1 MEPAEVFRANLA
13 LIGRAIER
21 VVRRARLFDA
31 DAEDFASAVRL
42 HLIEDDYAALRGF
55 EGRCSLETYVTI
67 VAQRFLAN
75 ERIRAWGRWH
85 ESAAAKRQ
93 GKLGVLLETLVRRDG
108 RTVEAALPLLR
119 DAEPSLTLAQA
130 QAMLAELPER
140 HSRPRAVDSAAV
152 ETQLVAAEVAED
164 RVVSAGIR
172 DESARASLVMRE
184 TLARL
189 PLDERMLVRFRFE
202 SNLAISEIAR
212 VMGVEQRPLYR
223 QLERVLRQL
232 REALVQAGI
241 DARTAADLIGS
252 KFSEM
257 DFGLR
262 EVETAP
268 ALLSMNHEANQKEH
282 E

>member
-1 MEPAEVFRANLA
+1 MDPAEAFQSNLA
-13 LIGRAIER
+13 LIERAIGR
-21 VVRRARLFDA
+21 VVRRARLSDA

-42 HLIEDDYAALRGF
+42 HLIEDDYAVLRGF
-55 EGRCSLETYVTI
+55 EGRCSLETYITI

-85 ESAAAKRQ
+85 ESTAARRQ

-108 RTVEAALPLLR
+108 RTLQEALPLLR
-119 DAEPSLTLAQA
+119 DVEPSLTPEQA
-130 QAMLAELPER
+130 EAMLAELPER
-140 HSRPRAVDSAAV
+140 HSRPRAVDSTMV
-152 ETQLVAAEVAED
+152 EEQLVSAEVAED
-164 RVVSAGIR
+164 RVLSAAIR
-172 DESARASLVMRE
+172 DDSARASQTVRE
-184 TLARL
+184 TLEQL
-189 PLDERMLVRFRFE
+189 PMDERMLIRFRFQ

-223 QLERVLRQL
+223 QLERVLRKL
-232 REALVQAGI
+232 RDALTRAGI

-252 KFSEM
+252 NLAEM

-268 ALLSMNHEANQKEH
+268 VPLSMNDEAHQKEH
-282 E
+282 P